1 MNLSDLTMKDVEHIG
16 EIISEGCEGVMGNVG
31 LDDRMSEEEFI
42 IAENILQDFELTL
55 RKLVK
60 KQQNLYPKTNKQ

>member
-16 EIISEGCEGVMGNVG
+16 EIISVGCESVTNNAG
-31 LDDRMSEEEFI
+31 LNDFMTEEEFI
-42 IAENILQDFELTL
+42 KAERILIDFELTL